1 MLLTAVLFNCFTGSL
16 FAAAVGASPAI
27 GAVAMNAIAMIPD
40 LAPMGVLREGVYT
53 EVWTGEV
60 VKQFSAAEDEAFL
73 NGVPDYSR
81 FAENDVIHL
90 VDAGVNPD
98 VLINN
103 TTYPIEV
110 QNLGET
116 DVTVS
121 LDKYQTKATPITDDE
136 LYACSYDKMKLRKEQ
151 HGDAIAENKH
161 NKAIHAFAPASNT
174 ASTPI
179 IETTGEVTDG
189 GRRRLTTGD
198 IITAKQKLDKLKVP
212 KKGRRLVLCSD
223 HIEDLLRQDQKFA
236 QQFYNYTTGV
246 IANLYGF
253 EVYEYISNP
262 VYTVAGAK
270 KSFGAV
276 AGTGEFEASVIFYV
290 KNMMKASGTTKMY
303 YSEAKTDPQ
312 NQRNLINFRHY
323 FVALPKVTRGT
334 AAIMSAYVAPSNGG
348 QA

>member
-1 MLLTAVLFNCFTGSL
+1 MAVLFNCLTGGL
-16 FAAAVGASPAI
+16 FAAAVGVAPVA
-27 GAVAMNAIAMIPD
+27 GAVAMNVIAMIPNS
-40 LAPMGVLREGVYT
+40 APANAFRATVYT
-53 EVWTGEV
+53 EIWTGEV
-60 VKQFSAAEDEAFL
+60 VKQFSAAEEDSFL

-103 TTYPIEV
+103 TTYPIDV
-110 QNLGET
+110 QNISDT
-116 DVTVS
+116 DVTIS

-136 LYACSYDKMKLRKEQ
+136 LYACSYDKMNLRKEQ

-161 NKAIHAFAPASNT
+161 NKAIHAFAPAADT

-179 IETTGEVTDG
+179 IATTGEVTDG
-189 GRRRLTTGD
+189 GRRRLTKND
-198 IITAKQKLDKLKVP
+198 VIAAKQKLDKLKVP
-212 KKGRRLVLCSD
+212 KQGRRLVLCSD
-223 HIEDLLRQDQKFA
+223 HIADLLLQDQRFA
-236 QQFYNYTTGV
+236 DQFYNYTTGK

-253 EVYEYISNP
+253 EVYEFSNNP

-276 AGTGEFEASVIFYV
+276 ASTGEFEASVIFYV
-290 KNMMKASGTTKMY
+290 KNMMTAKGSTKMY

-348 QA
+348 AA